1 MRHFALALYLLS
13 LTGLVALAQ
22 SGGARPKR
30 LVSGTA
36 KPPKWTA
43 AERGAFF
50 ENAADQLGPAPVA
63 STKPPASSGTT
74 DTASESPAAGGF
86 AWSKLI
92 AADNLESEV
101 KSLSKLLD
109 TAVKSPNEFK
119 GGGFKSSR
127 REFTNLAAMFG
138 IIAEYDGDVRWQ
150 KQGAALRD
158 AFGRAGKNCKVGTD
172 ATYAEAQRRAEEL
185 AELIRGTN
193 APMDA
198 GTPDNNW
205 SETAD
210 RAPLMERLEIARTE
224 RLKPW
229 TGAKNDFTPHQEEI
243 IHEASLV
250 AALSEVIKHSGYD
263 FAEDEGYQK
272 YVKNLQT
279 AAIEATTAA
288 QQNDFPATQAA
299 ISALGQSCDQCHGDY
314 R

>member
-1 MRHFALALYLLS
+1 MS
-13 LTGLVALAQ
+13 LTCLAALAQ

-30 LVSGTA
+30 LVSSKA
-36 KPPKWTA
+36 APPKWTA

-50 ENAADQLGPAPVA
+50 ENAAEQLGPEPVA
-63 STKPPASSGTT
+63 SMTSPSSSGTSDST
-74 DTASESPAAGGF
+74 SETPSAGGF

-92 AADNLESEV
+92 AADNVESEV
-101 KSLSKLLD
+101 KSLAKLLD
-109 TAVKSPNEFK
+109 AAVKSPNEFK
-119 GGGFKSSR
+119 GGGFKTSR
-127 REFTNLAAMFG
+127 REFTSLAAMFG

-158 AFGRAGKNCKVGTD
+158 AFGRAGKNSKVGTD
-172 ATYAEAQRRAEEL
+172 ATYAEAKRRAEEL

-193 APMDA
+193 APVEA
-198 GTPDNNW
+198 GTAENNW

-210 RAPLMERLEIARTE
+210 RAPLMERLEIARAE

-229 TGAKNDFTPHQEEI
+229 TGAKNDFTAHREEI

-250 AALSEVIKHSGYD
+250 AALAEVIKHPGYD
-263 FAEDEGYQK
+263 FAEDESYLQ
-272 YVKNLQT
+272 YVTNLQT
-279 AAIEATTAA
+279 AAIEATAAA
-288 QQNDFPATQAA
+288 QQNDFPAAQAA